1 MGLVY
6 TPDYAAAG
14 LTLLIAV
21 LSFPSLQKLV
31 KSRVHPQQRRQ
42 DGRIYEDED
51 GVASEDSIA
60 RFSNKVQ
67 FIAIFVINV
76 SAIIL
81 AGADAIFTAVQHG
94 FTFSGSDVPL
104 LGISLLVPA
113 WILLLLQLLVAS
125 RELAPVERFNSVTS
139 TQWTGIWIVC
149 IASLDL
155 HALNGLS
162 SRNNGGLLTTSI
174 LTASQIGAA
183 IALMATIWT
192 IQRRP
197 DVFRPDGRVVD
208 SQKTLSLWAR
218 YSFEWGLGM
227 LRAAG
232 TEKFEN
238 SDMPAMDHIVRA
250 ENATASFKDII
261 FKPDRLP
268 LWAHITWKYRW
279 QFLFQWSATLF
290 TNFFDV
296 APAFA
301 NLQLLRYLETRDNL
315 DVIDPVAWIYVAA
328 IVIATISSR
337 MVDSRV
343 MWSEMADI
351 VIPLRS
357 TLTGLM
363 YEKLMRMEDSLHIPK
378 DEKDEKTSDA
388 DAAGSEDGD
397 EQDKQPNMR
406 SQQDIVNMFSVDCDA
421 IARFGSQSGQYIN
434 CAGQFAIIVIFLLH
448 LVGWQSLCAGMLGI
462 LVLFPI
468 NRALAARYGAN
479 QKILMKLRDKRSAI
493 ITEALHGIR
502 QIKFSAIESQWTDK
516 IEQVRERELAM
527 LWKTRINNF
536 YMAIAS
542 EFTPIV
548 LTALSLAT
556 YSYINGTL
564 LPSVAFTAIT
574 LFMIL
579 EGIVEHIPLL
589 LVTAI
594 NAKVS
599 CDRIDRFFRNPD
611 KKDNIH
617 PGTAVSFHDATIT
630 FPNGSEDSAED
641 RFALRKLN
649 LEFPNNA
656 LSVISGPTGSGKSLL
671 LASILG
677 EAEVLAGYIQVPKA
691 PPPEERYDSKATAAN
706 WILPTAVCF
715 VSQIPWIE
723 NATIKN
729 NVLFGLPFDPV
740 RYDKVLQACAL
751 SQDLSLFED
760 GDETEVGAQG
770 VTLSGGQKWRL
781 TLARALYSR
790 AGIMVIDDVFSALD
804 AHVGKH
810 VFANALLG
818 ELGKGRTRILV
829 THHTSL
835 CLPRADYAVHLS
847 ATGLV
852 EHAGSVEELR
862 RTGVLEHIIEA
873 DDVEEVQRDADA
885 DPKRPNG
892 LITSPS
898 QNGVPEAA
906 KTPKKLV
913 EDEKREVGRVKTSV
927 YVGYLKAFSGLP
939 FWVFLILLFA
949 IAQGLTLGRT
959 YWIKVWSSSS
969 EHVDGSFSAPV
980 YQYRQYQYRQS
991 LQAQLLGRPT
1001 TYASSKNVSIG
1012 LQSEDQAGNLWFY
1025 LGVYCLIS
1033 TVSVLIS
1040 VSRLYC
1046 VYAGSLRA
1054 SRRIFQ
1060 GILRSVLRAPLRWLD
1075 TVPTGRILNRF
1086 TGDFT
1091 SMDSSLATNFYY
1103 FATVT
1108 WEMFGIMVAALWV
1121 SPFMIFIAIIL
1132 LVACGHYARRYMVAA
1147 RTIKRLES
1155 TNKSPVISHFAS
1167 SLAGLS
1173 TIRAFAKAPE
1183 FTRRMFLLID
1193 DWAACSWYIT
1203 AFRMWLMLRIGVT
1216 ASMFAAVVGI
1226 FVVTTPRIDASLAG
1240 FVLSFALNFGHAIN
1254 WGISASTQTELD
1266 MNATERIFEYQDL
1279 EIEKQDGEDVRASW
1293 PEEGRIEVE
1302 DLEVGY
1308 AEGLP
1313 SILKGLSFT
1322 AERNQRIGIVG
1333 RTGGGK
1339 STFSLALF
1347 RFLQTRSGSITID
1360 GVDISKIKLHDLRT
1374 RLAIIPQDPFLFSGT
1389 IRTNLDPFNQFSD
1402 YELQKAL
1409 IRVHLVP
1416 STPGTPVPEA
1426 ILDEASSTT
1435 ITENGSDTNSSL
1447 TLSSPVASGGS
1458 NLSQG
1463 QKQLLCLARAILSR
1477 PKILLLDEAT
1487 SAVDMATDRLIQ
1499 QSIRQEFSDSTL
1511 LVIAHR
1517 LSTVVDFDRILVIK
1531 EGKTAEFGT
1540 PKELLEIENGL
1551 FREMVSQSGE
1561 KEELVKLISET

>member
-1 MGLVY
+1 MGVVFQ
-6 TPDYAAAG
+6 PDHAAIA
-14 LTLLIAV
+14 LTSIIAV
-21 LSFPSLQKLV
+21 LSFASLRKLAV
-31 KSRVHPQQRRQ
+31 NSRAQQRRQ
-42 DGRIYEDED
+42 DGRIYEDAD
-51 GVASEDSIA
+51 GAASEESKA
-60 RFSNKVQ
+60 QFSNKTQ
-67 FIAIFVINV
+67 FIIIFAINIV
-76 SAIIL
+76 AIVL

-94 FTFSGSDVPL
+94 FAFPGSRVPL
-104 LGISLLVPA
+104 LGIYLLVPA
-113 WILLLLQLLVAS
+113 WIFLLLQLLVAV
-125 RELAPVERFNSVTS
+125 REVAPIERFNSVTS
-139 TQWTGIWIVC
+139 TLWTCTLIVC
-149 IASLDL
+149 IASVNV
-155 HALNGLS
+155 HVLNGLS
-162 SRNNGGLLTTSI
+162 HRSNAGLLTTSI
-174 LTASQIGAA
+174 LTAVQIVAA
-183 IALMATIWT
+183 IALMATIST

-197 DVFRPDGRVVD
+197 HVFRPDGRIVD
-208 SQKTLSLWAR
+208 SQMTLSLWAR

-238 SDMPAMDHIVRA
+238 SDMPAMNHVVRS
-250 ENATASFKDII
+250 ENATANFKDII
-261 FKPDRLP
+261 FKPDRLS
-268 LWAHITWKYRW
+268 LWAHIVWKYRY

-343 MWSEMADI
+343 MWNEMAEI

-378 DEKDEKTSDA
+378 DEKSTA
-388 DAAGSEDGD
+388 PDAADPEDAN

-421 IARFGSQSGQYIN
+421 IARFGSQSNQYIN
-434 CAGQFAIIVIFLLH
+434 CAGQFLIIVIFLLH

-462 LVLFPI
+462 LILFPI

-502 QIKFSAIESQWTDK
+502 QIKFSAIEAQWTDK
-516 IEQVRERELAM
+516 IEQVRERELQM

-599 CDRIDRFFRNPD
+599 CDRIDKFFRNPD
-611 KKDNIH
+611 KKDNTH
-617 PGTAVSFHDATIT
+617 PGSAVAFNDATIT
-630 FPNGSEDSAED
+630 FPSGSDDPAED

-649 LEFPNNA
+649 LEFPNNS

-691 PPPEERYDSKATAAN
+691 PPPDQRYDSKATAAN
-706 WILPTAVCF
+706 WIIPTAICF

-723 NATIKN
+723 NATIKD
-729 NVLFGLPFDPV
+729 NVLFGLPFDPI

-847 ATGLV
+847 STGLV

-892 LITSPS
+892 VLTSPS
-898 QNGVPEAA
+898 QDVVSKAA
-906 KTPKKLV
+906 KPPKKLV

-927 YVGYLKAFSGLP
+927 YVGYLKSFSGLP
-939 FWVFLILLFA
+939 FWVLLILLFA
-949 IAQGLTLGRT
+949 VAQGLTLGRT
-959 YWIKVWSSSS
+959 YWIKIWSSSS
-969 EHVDGSFSAPV
+969 EQTDNSLSISTYRYKHTLQTQMFGSSENYVNSSRASV
-980 YQYRQYQYRQS
+980 S
-991 LQAQLLGRPT
+991 LQSDAETKSLL
-1001 TYASSKNVSIG
+1001 
-1012 LQSEDQAGNLWFY
+1012 FY

-1033 TVSVLIS
+1033 TVSVLVS

-1108 WEMFGIMVAALWV
+1108 WEMLGIMVAGIFV

-1132 LVACGHYARRYMVAA
+1132 LVACGHYARQYMVAA

-1167 SLAGLS
+1167 SLSGLS
-1173 TIRAFAKAPE
+1173 TIRAFSKGPE
-1183 FTRRMFLLID
+1183 FTRRMFALID

-1226 FVVTTPRIDASLAG
+1226 FVVTTPGIDASLAG

-1254 WGISASTQTELD
+1254 WGISVSTQTELD
-1266 MNATERIFEYQDL
+1266 MNATERIFEYAD
-1279 EIEKQDGEDVRASW
+1279 IEVEKEDGEDVRASW

-1302 DLEVGY
+1302 NLEVGY

-1347 RFLQTRSGSITID
+1347 RFLQTRSGTITID

-1389 IRTNLDPFNQFSD
+1389 IRSNLDPFNQFSD

-1409 IRVHLVP
+1409 VRVHLVP
-1416 STPGTPVPEA
+1416 SSPGTPVPEA

-1435 ITENGSDTNSSL
+1435 VTENGSDTNSAL

-1531 EGKTAEFGT
+1531 EGKAAEFGT
-1540 PKELLEIENGL
+1540 PKELLEIENGI

-1561 KEELVKLISET
+1561 KEELVQLITAA

>member
-1 MGLVY
+1 M
-6 TPDYAAAG
+6 TPVARYDSATSS
-14 LTLLIAV
+14 LKTCLLII
-21 LSFPSLQKLV
+21 
-31 KSRVHPQQRRQ
+31 
-42 DGRIYEDED
+42 G
-51 GVASEDSIA
+51 
-60 RFSNKVQ
+60 
-67 FIAIFVINV
+67 
-76 SAIIL
+76 
-81 AGADAIFTAVQHG
+81 
-94 FTFSGSDVPL
+94 
-104 LGISLLVPA
+104 
-113 WILLLLQLLVAS
+113 
-125 RELAPVERFNSVTS
+125 
-139 TQWTGIWIVC
+139 
-149 IASLDL
+149 IASVS
-155 HALNGLS
+155 LNAIGGLS
-162 SRNNGGLLTTSI
+162 SRIHNGLFVTSI
-174 LTASQIGAA
+174 LIWVQIGAA
-183 IALMATIWT
+183 LALIATIAS
-192 IQRRP
+192 IKRRP
-197 DVFRPDGRVVD
+197 DVYSPDGRVVD
-208 SQKTLSLWAR
+208 SQRTFSLWSR
-218 YSFEWGLGM
+218 YSFDWGLDV

-238 SDMPAMDHIVRA
+238 SDLPSMDHMVRS
-250 ENATASFKDII
+250 ENATANFKNII
-261 FKPDRLP
+261 FKSDRLP
-268 LWAHITWKYRW
+268 LWAHIMWKFRYR
-279 QFLFQWSATLF
+279 FLWMWAALLF

-301 NLQLLRYLETRDNL
+301 NLQLLRHLETRENFDT
-315 DVIDPVAWIYVAA
+315 IDPVAWKWVGA
-328 IVIATISSR
+328 IVAATISSR
-337 MVDSRV
+337 LVDSRV

-351 VIPLRS
+351 VVPLRS
-357 TLTGLM
+357 TLTGMM
-363 YEKLMRMEDSLHIPK
+363 YEKLMKMEDSLHIPK
-378 DEKDEKTSDA
+378 EKSSDSDA
-388 DAAGSEDGD
+388 ANNE
-397 EQDKQPNMR
+397 EENEEDKQSNMR

-421 IARFGSQSGQYIN
+421 IARFGSQSGQYVN
-434 CAGQFAIIVIFLLH
+434 CGGQFTIITVFLLH

-462 LVLFPI
+462 VVLFPI
-468 NRALAARYGAN
+468 NRALAARYGSN
-479 QKILMKLRDKRSAI
+479 QKILMKLRDKRSTI
-493 ITEALHGIR
+493 ITEALQGIR
-502 QIKFSAIESQWTDK
+502 QIKFSAIETQWTEK
-516 IEQVRERELAM
+516 IENVREEELSM
-527 LWKTRINNF
+527 LWRTRINNI

-548 LTALSLAT
+548 LTSLSLAT

-574 LFMIL
+574 LFMFL
-579 EGIVEHIPLL
+579 EGIVAHIPLL

-599 CDRIDRFFRNPD
+599 CDRIDKFFRTPEKTENV
-611 KKDNIH
+611 H
-617 PGTAVSFHDATIT
+617 PGPAVSFHDATIT
-630 FPNGSEDSAED
+630 FPFGSGDPTDD

-649 LEFPNNA
+649 LDFPNNS

-677 EAEVLAGYIQVPKA
+677 EAEVLSGYIQAPRA
-691 PPPEERYDSKATAAN
+691 PPPDQRFDSKATAAN
-706 WILPTAVCF
+706 WIFPTAICF
-715 VSQIPWIE
+715 ISQTPWIE

-740 RYDKVLQACAL
+740 RYEKVLHACAL

-818 ELGKGRTRILV
+818 ELAKGRTRILV
-829 THHTSL
+829 THHSSL
-835 CLPRADYAVHLS
+835 CLPRADYAVHLVN
-847 ATGLV
+847 GVV
-852 EHAGSVEELR
+852 EHSGSVEELR
-862 RTGVLEHIIEA
+862 RTGVLDHIIEA
-873 DDVEEVQRDADA
+873 DEAEEAQRDGNTKSGQPA
-885 DPKRPNG
+885 
-892 LITSPS
+892 TTPS
-898 QNGVPEAA
+898 QDSTPKDKAA
-906 KTPKKLV
+906 PKKLV
-913 EDEKREVGRVKTSV
+913 EDEKREVGRVKTAV
-927 YVGYLKAFSGLP
+927 YTGYLKSFSGLP
-939 FWVFLILLFA
+939 FWSFLILLFA
-949 IAQGLTLGRT
+949 VAQGLTLGRA
-959 YWIKVWSSSS
+959 YWIKIWASSYEQVDSS
-969 EHVDGSFSAPV
+969 MHVMV
-980 YQYRQYQYRQS
+980 YQYRKT
-991 LQAQLLGRPT
+991 LQTQFFNQPMNSANLTNVATGFQMEAQTR
-1001 TYASSKNVSIG
+1001 S
-1012 LQSEDQAGNLWFY
+1012 LWFY

-1033 TVSVLIS
+1033 TISVLVS

-1046 VYAGSLRA
+1046 VYTGSLRA
-1054 SRRIFQ
+1054 SRKIFQ

-1108 WEMFGIMVAALWV
+1108 WEMLGILVAALFV
-1121 SPFMIFIAIIL
+1121 SPFMIFVAITL
-1132 LVACGHYARRYMVAA
+1132 LVACAFYAQQYMAAA

-1167 SLAGLS
+1167 SLSGLS
-1173 TIRAFAKAPE
+1173 TIRAFSKAPE
-1183 FTRRMFLLID
+1183 FTNRIFGLID
-1193 DWAACSWYIT
+1193 DWAACTWYIS
-1203 AFRMWLMLRIGVT
+1203 AFRMWLMIRIGIT

-1226 FVVTTPRIDASLAG
+1226 FVVTTPSIDASLAG

-1254 WGISASTQTELD
+1254 WGISVSTQTELD
-1266 MNATERIFEYQDL
+1266 MNATERIFEYQNL

-1302 DLEVGY
+1302 SLEVGY

-1339 STFSLALF
+1339 STLSLALF

-1360 GVDISKIKLHDLRT
+1360 GVDISKIKLSDLRT
-1374 RLAIIPQDPFLFSGT
+1374 RLVIIPQDPFLFSGT

-1409 IRVHLVP
+1409 MRVHLI
-1416 STPGTPVPEA
+1416 SSNPGTPAPEQV
-1426 ILDEASSTT
+1426 LEEHSVSSAPTA
-1435 ITENGSDTNSSL
+1435 TENDTEANSSL
-1447 TLSSPVASGGS
+1447 SLSSPVASGGS

-1477 PKILLLDEAT
+1477 PKVLLLDEAT
-1487 SAVDMATDRLIQ
+1487 SAVDMETDRLIQ
-1499 QSIRQEFSDSTL
+1499 DSIRQEFSDSTL

-1531 EGKTAEFGT
+1531 DGVTAEFGT

-1551 FREMVSQSGE
+1551 FKEMISHSGE
-1561 KEELVKLISET
+1561 KDELVRLISAK

>member
-1 MGLVY
+1 MGLVFQ
-6 TPDYAAAG
+6 PEYAAIA
-14 LTLLIAV
+14 LISLIAV
-21 LSFPSLQKLV
+21 LSFSSLRKLAV
-31 KSRVHPQQRRQ
+31 NGRAQRRQ
-42 DGRIYEDED
+42 QDGRLYEDED
-51 GVASEDSIA
+51 GAATEDSIA
-60 RFSNKVQ
+60 RFSNKTQ
-67 FIAIFVINV
+67 FVTIFVINIL
-76 SAIIL
+76 AIVL
-81 AGADAIFTAVQHG
+81 AGADAILTAVQHG
-94 FTFSGSDVPL
+94 FAFPGSSVPL
-104 LGISLLVPA
+104 LGIYLLVPA
-113 WILLLLQLLVAS
+113 WIFLLLQLLVAS
-125 RELAPVERFNSVTS
+125 REVAPIERFNSVTS
-139 TQWTGIWIVC
+139 TLWTSLFILC
-149 IASLDL
+149 IASVEL
-155 HALNGLS
+155 HVLNGLS
-162 SRNNGGLLTTSI
+162 HRDNAGLLTASI
-174 LTASQIGAA
+174 LTAAQIVAA
-183 IALMATIWT
+183 IALMATICT

-238 SDMPAMDHIVRA
+238 SDMPAMDHVVRS
-250 ENATASFKDII
+250 ENATANFKDII

-268 LWAHITWKYRW
+268 LWAHITWKYRY

-301 NLQLLRYLETRDNL
+301 NLQLLRYLESRNNL

-357 TLTGLM
+357 TLAGLM

-378 DEKDEKTSDA
+378 DEKPSGP
-388 DAAGSEDGD
+388 DAAGSEDTE

-434 CAGQFAIIVIFLLH
+434 CAGQFLIIVIFLLH

-462 LVLFPI
+462 FVLFPI

-502 QIKFSAIESQWTDK
+502 QIKFSAIEAQWTDK
-516 IEQVRERELAM
+516 IEQVRERELQM

-599 CDRIDRFFRNPD
+599 CDRIDKFFRNPD
-611 KKDNIH
+611 KKDNTH
-617 PGTAVSFHDATIT
+617 PGTAVSFNDATVT
-630 FPNGSEDSAED
+630 FPSGSDDPTED

-649 LEFPNNA
+649 LEFPNNS

-691 PPPEERYDSKATAAN
+691 PPPEQRYDSKATAAN
-706 WILPTAVCF
+706 WIIPTAICF

-723 NATIKN
+723 NATIKD
-729 NVLFGLPFDPV
+729 NVLFGLPFDPI

-847 ATGLV
+847 AAGLV
-852 EHAGSVEELR
+852 EHAGPVEELR

-892 LITSPS
+892 VATSPS
-898 QNGVPEAA
+898 QNAVPKAA
-906 KTPKKLV
+906 KPPKKLV

-927 YVGYLKAFSGLP
+927 YVGYLKSFSGLP

-949 IAQGLTLGRT
+949 VAQGLTLGRT
-959 YWIKVWSSSS
+959 YWIKIWSSSS
-969 EHVDGSFSAPV
+969 EQVDNSSSIPV
-980 YQYRQYQYRQS
+980 YQYRHTLQTQMFGQS
-991 LQAQLLGRPT
+991 GK
-1001 TYASSKNVSIG
+1001 YASSANASVS
-1012 LQSEDQAGNLWFY
+1012 LQSDAQTKNLLFY

-1033 TVSVLIS
+1033 TVSVLVS

-1108 WEMFGIMVAALWV
+1108 WEMLGIMVAGIFV

-1132 LVACGHYARRYMVAA
+1132 LVACAHYARRYMVAA

-1167 SLAGLS
+1167 SLSGLS
-1173 TIRAFAKAPE
+1173 TIRAFSKGPE
-1183 FTRRMFLLID
+1183 FTRRMFALID

-1226 FVVTTPRIDASLAG
+1226 FVVTTPGIDASLAG

-1254 WGISASTQTELD
+1254 WGISVSTQTELD
-1266 MNATERIFEYQDL
+1266 MNATERIFEYANL
-1279 EIEKQDGEDVRASW
+1279 EVEREDGEDVRASW
-1293 PEEGRIEVE
+1293 PEEGKIEVE
-1302 DLEVGY
+1302 NLEVGY

-1389 IRTNLDPFNQFSD
+1389 IRSNLDPFNQFTD

-1409 IRVHLVP
+1409 VRVHLVP
-1416 STPGTPVPEA
+1416 STPGTPIPEA
-1426 ILDEASSTT
+1426 ILDESSSTT
-1435 ITENGSDTNSSL
+1435 VTENGSDTNSAL

-1517 LSTVVDFDRILVIK
+1517 LSTVVDFDKILVIK
-1531 EGKTAEFGT
+1531 EGRTAEFGT

-1561 KEELVKLISET
+1561 KDELVRLISAS

>member
-1 MGLVY
+1 MRLTY
-6 TPDYAAAG
+6 QPDYAASG
-14 LTLLIAV
+14 LALLVTLY
-21 LSFPSLQKLV
+21 SLPYLQRLV
-31 KSRVHPQQRRQ
+31 VITRAKNRQQ
-42 DGRIYEDED
+42 DGLMYEDED
-51 GVASEDSIA
+51 GAANEDSIA
-60 RFSNKVQ
+60 RFSNKAQ
-67 FIAIFVINV
+67 FITIFIIAL
-76 SAIIL
+76 SAIAIS
-81 AGADAIFTAVQHG
+81 GADAIFTAVQHE
-94 FTFSGSDVPL
+94 FTFGRSGVPL
-104 LGISLLVPA
+104 LGIFLLVPA
-113 WILLLLQLLVAS
+113 WMLLLLQILVAS
-125 RELAPVERFNSVTS
+125 REVAPVTKFNSAASSLKTCVS
-139 TQWTGIWIVC
+139 IIG
-149 IASLDL
+149 IASVVL
-155 HALNGLS
+155 HAINSLSYHDDEGLFI
-162 SRNNGGLLTTSI
+162 TSI
-174 LTASQIGAA
+174 LTWTQIGAA
-183 IALMATIWT
+183 LALMATIAS
-192 IQRRP
+192 IKRRP
-197 DVFRPDGRVVD
+197 DVFSPDGRVVD
-208 SQKTLSLWAR
+208 AQRTVSLWSR
-218 YSFEWGLGM
+218 YSFDWGLGM

-238 SDMPAMDHIVRA
+238 SDLPTMDHIVRS
-250 ENATASFKDII
+250 ENATENFKSII
-261 FKPDRLP
+261 FKTDRLP
-268 LWAHITWKYRW
+268 LWAHIMWKFRY
-279 QFLFQWSATLF
+279 QFLFQWAALLF

-301 NLQLLRYLETRDNL
+301 NLQLLRHLETRDNF
-315 DVIDPVAWIYVAA
+315 DTIDPVAWKWVAA
-328 IVIATISSR
+328 IVAATISSR
-337 MVDSRV
+337 LVDSRV

-363 YEKLMRMEDSLHIPK
+363 YEKLMKMEDSLHIPK
-378 DEKDEKTSDA
+378 ENSSESDA
-388 DAAGSEDGD
+388 TKPADEN

-421 IARFGSQSGQYIN
+421 IARFGSQSGQYVN
-434 CAGQFAIIVIFLLH
+434 CGGQFTIIVVFLLH

-462 LVLFPI
+462 LILFPI
-468 NRALAARYGAN
+468 NRALAARYGSN
-479 QKILMKLRDKRSAI
+479 QKILMKLRDKRSTI
-493 ITEALHGIR
+493 ITEALQGIR
-502 QIKFSAIESQWTDK
+502 QIKFSAIETQWTEK
-516 IEQVRERELAM
+516 IENIREEELSM
-527 LWKTRINNF
+527 LWKTRINNI

-548 LTALSLAT
+548 LTSLSLAT

-574 LFMIL
+574 LFMFL
-579 EGIVEHIPLL
+579 EGIVAHIPLL

-599 CDRIDRFFRNPD
+599 CDRIEKFFRTPD
-611 KKDNIH
+611 KIDNVH
-617 PGTAVSFHDATIT
+617 PGPAVSFHDATIT
-630 FPNGSEDSAED
+630 FPFGSEDPTED

-649 LEFPNNA
+649 LDFPNNC
-656 LSVISGPTGSGKSLL
+656 LSVVSGPTGSGKSLL
-671 LASILG
+671 LAAILG
-677 EAEVLAGYIQVPKA
+677 EAEVLSGYIQAPKA
-691 PPPEERYDSKATAAN
+691 PLPDQRYDSKATAAD
-706 WILPTAVCF
+706 WIIPTAICF
-715 VSQIPWIE
+715 ISQTPWIE

-740 RYDKVLQACAL
+740 RYEKVLHACAL
-751 SQDLSLFED
+751 SQDLGLFED

-818 ELGKGRTRILV
+818 DLAKSRTRILV
-829 THHTSL
+829 THHSSL

-847 ATGLV
+847 ASGVV
-852 EHAGSVEELR
+852 EHSGSVEELR
-862 RTGVLEHIIEA
+862 RTGILDHIIEA
-873 DDVEEVQRDADA
+873 DEAEEAQRDGNT
-885 DPKRPNG
+885 RPGQLNG
-892 LITSPS
+892 STTTPS
-898 QNGVPEAA
+898 QDSTPKA
-906 KTPKKLV
+906 KTAPKKLV
-913 EDEKREVGRVKTSV
+913 EDEKREVGRVKTAV
-927 YVGYLKAFSGLP
+927 YTGYLKSFSGLP
-939 FWVFLILLFA
+939 FWSFLILLFA
-949 IAQGLTLGRT
+949 MAQGLTLGRT
-959 YWIKVWSSSS
+959 YWIKIWSSSYEQVDS
-969 EHVDGSFSAPV
+969 SLHVVA
-980 YQYRQYQYRQS
+980 YQYRKTLQTQIFSQPQS
-991 LQAQLLGRPT
+991 LANST
-1001 TYASSKNVSIG
+1001 NVSTS
-1012 LQSEDQAGNLWFY
+1012 LQMETQARSLWFY

-1033 TVSVLIS
+1033 ALSVLVS

-1046 VYAGSLRA
+1046 VYTGSLRA
-1054 SRRIFQ
+1054 SRKIFQ
-1060 GILRSVLRAPLRWLD
+1060 GILRSVLRAPLRWID

-1108 WEMFGIMVAALWV
+1108 WEMMGILVAALFV
-1121 SPFMIFIAIIL
+1121 SPFMIFVAIIL
-1132 LVACGHYARRYMVAA
+1132 LVVCAFYAQRYIAAA

-1167 SLAGLS
+1167 SLSGLS
-1173 TIRAFAKAPE
+1173 TIRAFSKAPE
-1183 FTRRMFLLID
+1183 FTNRIFALLD
-1193 DWAACSWYIT
+1193 DWAACTWYISV
-1203 AFRMWLMLRIGVT
+1203 FRIWLMIRIGIT

-1226 FVVTTPRIDASLAG
+1226 FVVTTPQIDASLAG

-1254 WGISASTQTELD
+1254 WGISVSTQTELD
-1266 MNATERIFEYQDL
+1266 MNATERIFEYQNL
-1279 EIEKQDGEDVRASW
+1279 EIEKQHGEDVRASW
-1293 PEEGRIEVE
+1293 PEEGKIEV
-1302 DLEVGY
+1302 DSLEVGY

-1322 AERNQRIGIVG
+1322 VQRNQRIGIVG

-1360 GVDISKIKLHDLRT
+1360 GVDISKIKLSDLRT

-1409 IRVHLVP
+1409 LRVHLI
-1416 STPGTPVPEA
+1416 SSNPGTPAPEPV
-1426 ILDEASSTT
+1426 DEQSVSSALTA
-1435 ITENGSDTNSSL
+1435 TENDADTNSSL
-1447 TLSSPVASGGS
+1447 SLSSPVASGGS

-1477 PKILLLDEAT
+1477 PKVLLLDEAT

-1499 QSIRQEFSDSTL
+1499 DSIRQEFSDSTL

-1531 EGKTAEFGT
+1531 DGVNAEFGT

-1551 FREMVSQSGE
+1551 FKEMISHSGE
-1561 KEELVKLISET
+1561 KEELVRLISGK